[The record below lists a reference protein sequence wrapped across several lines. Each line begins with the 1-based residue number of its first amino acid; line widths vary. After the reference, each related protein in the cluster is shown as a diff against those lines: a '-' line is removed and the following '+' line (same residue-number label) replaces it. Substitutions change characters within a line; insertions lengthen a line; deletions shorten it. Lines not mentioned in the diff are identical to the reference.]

1 MAVVDKQG
9 NIISI
14 VRNHE
19 CSFGEGP
26 LMTIQGGGTYGTG
39 DIAGGNTNILFD
51 ISSGEFVSSYGSL
64 VGAIRP
70 CAGGPTPWGSWLSA
84 EENFSVDQ
92 FGFEHGWLFDVPGF
106 GISDGVP
113 IKAAG
118 RFNHEAAAVDPQTG
132 GKLISEAMVLTK
144 CYQ

>member
-9 NIISI
+9 SVISI
-14 VRNHE
+14 VRDHE
-19 CSFGEGP
+19 CSLDEGP
-26 LMTIQGGGTYGTG
+26 LMDLGGEGTYGSG
-39 DIAGGNTNILFD
+39 AIAGGNTNIFFD
-51 ISSGEFVSSYGSL
+51 IARKEWVGSYGSL

-84 EENFSVDQ
+84 EENFSTDHD
-92 FGFEHGWLFDVPGF
+92 GFDHGWLFDVPGF

-113 IKAAG
+113 IKYAG

-132 GKLISEAMVLTK
+132 GKFSTFFFPACMV
-144 CYQ
+144 

>member
-1 MAVVDKQG
+1 MGVADKQG

-14 VRNHE
+14 VRNHR
-19 CSFGEGP
+19 CSLGEGP

-84 EENFSVDQ
+84 EETFPSIHSVLNTV
-92 FGFEHGWLFDVPGF
+92 G
-106 GISDGVP
+106 S
-113 IKAAG
+113 
-118 RFNHEAAAVDPQTG
+118 
-132 GKLISEAMVLTK
+132 LTSLALVSVMAFLSRQPVASTTK
-144 CYQ
+144 PPPSIPTLEVS